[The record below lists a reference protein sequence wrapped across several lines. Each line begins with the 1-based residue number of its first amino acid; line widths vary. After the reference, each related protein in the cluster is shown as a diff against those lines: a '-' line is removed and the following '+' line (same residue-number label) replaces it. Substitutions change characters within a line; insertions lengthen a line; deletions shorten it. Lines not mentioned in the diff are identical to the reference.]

1 MSLLL
6 KALEK
11 SEDEKQPGEGAAESP
26 GASAAPSGTES
37 GGGFKLSGGGAGPG
51 SKLGSALGG
60 ADASPQAARKVVA
73 AHAVEPAPHEAE
85 AEAEAE
91 ALVVASRKSR
101 IKNFVTIVV
110 LVVVAGA
117 GWYAWQEFGSQLL
130 PGSAVEGIAS
140 QSDQGEQPPAATVD
154 DATLLP
160 LNEPIYDIQE
170 SINLTSTGSS
180 SSGSSSANEQD
191 IQEQVAQVVT
201 NIIESQLDKQREFI
215 QQQQRIVTLDSDEQ
229 ASIEEEISNILAEPF
244 DVTSAQ
250 QEGAFDNMVA
260 KLEALSQPYVAKGGR
275 EFVKPAGSEL
285 PGANGE
291 VALVEETGDDS
302 QAAPAPVEET
312 KQVLVLAK
320 SGTNLKDVFDDAV
333 ASFKAG
339 DLNHAERAFR
349 TVLAAEPKNA
359 SALVGLAKVHHS
371 RGNVRIAAA
380 TLLKAAEIL
389 PDDPIVISELISVQS
404 GSADPLVS
412 ESRIQSLLGKANN
425 PDVQARLRFLLGNAF
440 AKQQRWLPAKEAF
453 ILAHGLDQSNPDIAF
468 NLAVIFDYLNE
479 PENAIRMYNTAL
491 SSAAA
496 TPSSFDLQVA
506 RDRIEELSGN

>member
-11 SEDEKQPGEGAAESP
+11 SEDEKQQPGEGAAESQ
-26 GASAAPSGTES
+26 GAPAAPSGTES
-37 GGGFKLSGGGAGPG
+37 GGGFKLSGAGGSGSG

-60 ADASPQAARKVVA
+60 ADAAPHAARKVVA
-73 AHAVEPAPHEAE
+73 AHAVEPTAQE

-91 ALVVASRKSR
+91 ALVAASRKSR
-101 IKNFVTIVV
+101 IRNFVTVV
-110 LVVVAGA
+110 MLVVFAGA
-117 GWYAWQEFGSQLL
+117 GWFAWQEFGSQLL
-130 PGSAVEGIAS
+130 PSSAVDGVAS
-140 QSDQGEQPPAATVD
+140 QGAQGEQPASATVD

-180 SSGSSSANEQD
+180 SSGSTSVNEQD
-191 IQEQVAQVVT
+191 LQEQVAEVVT

-215 QQQQRIVTLDSDEQ
+215 QEQQRIVTLDSDDQ
-229 ASIEEEISNILAEPF
+229 ASIEEEINSLLAEPF
-244 DVTSAQ
+244 DAAGAEQVS
-250 QEGAFDNMVA
+250 AFDNMVA
-260 KLEALSQPYVAKGGR
+260 KLERLSQPHVAKDGR
-275 EFVKPAGSEL
+275 EFVKPAGLGL
-285 PGANGE
+285 PGDINE
-291 VALVEETGDDS
+291 VALVDETGTDS
-302 QAAPAPVEET
+302 PAAPT
-312 KQVLVLAK
+312 KVSNEVLVLAK
-320 SGTNLKDVFDDAV
+320 TGTNLKDVFDDAV

-339 DLNHAERAFR
+339 DLNHAERSFR

-371 RGNVRIAAA
+371 RGNVRIAVA

-389 PDDPIVISELISVQS
+389 PNDPIVISELISVQS
-404 GSADPLVS
+404 GSADPVVS
-412 ESRIQSLLGKANN
+412 ESRIQSLLGKSNN
-425 PDVQARLRFLLGNAF
+425 PDVQARLRFLLGNSY
-440 AKQQRWLPAKEAF
+440 AKQKRWLPAKEAF
-453 ILAHGLDQSNPDIAF
+453 IFAHGLDQGNPDIAY

-479 PENAIRMYNTAL
+479 PDNAIRMYNTAL

-506 RDRIEELSGN
+506 RNRIEELSGN

>member
-11 SEDEKQPGEGAAESP
+11 SEDEKQQPGEGAAESQ
-26 GASAAPSGTES
+26 GAPAESSGTES
-37 GGGFKLSGGGAGPG
+37 GGGFKLSGVGGAGPG

-60 ADASPQAARKVVA
+60 ADATPQAARKVVA
-73 AHAVEPAPHEAE
+73 AHAVEPDTH
-85 AEAEAE
+85 EAEAE
-91 ALVVASRKSR
+91 ALVTASRKSR
-101 IKNFVTIVV
+101 IRNFVTV
-110 LVVVAGA
+110 LILILVAGT
-117 GWYAWQEFGSQLL
+117 GWYGWQEFGSQLL
-130 PGSAVEGIAS
+130 PGSAVDDVAS
-140 QSDQGEQPPAATVD
+140 QSDQGEEPVAATVD

-180 SSGSSSANEQD
+180 LSGSSSASEQD
-191 IQEQVAQVVT
+191 IQEQVAEVVT

-215 QQQQRIVTLDSDEQ
+215 QQQQRIVTLDSDEE
-229 ASIEEEISNILAEPF
+229 ASIEDEINNLLAEPF
-244 DVTSAQ
+244 DAASAEQ
-250 QEGAFDNMVA
+250 LGAFDNMVA

-275 EFVKPAGSEL
+275 EFVKPAGLDL
-285 PGANGE
+285 PGQDEG
-291 VALVEETGDDS
+291 VALAEGTGDDS
-302 QAAPAPVEET
+302 QAAQQAAPAKE
-312 KQVLVLAK
+312 VLVLAK
-320 SGTNLKDVFDDAV
+320 SGTNLKDVFDDAM

-349 TVLAAEPKNA
+349 TVLAAEPRNA
-359 SALVGLAKVHHS
+359 SALVGLAKVHHT

-404 GSADPLVS
+404 GSADPIVS
-412 ESRIQSLLGKANN
+412 ESRIQSLLGRSNN
-425 PDVQARLRFLLGNAF
+425 PDVQARLRFLLGNSF
-440 AKQQRWLPAKEAF
+440 AKQQRWLSAKEAF
-453 ILAHGLDQSNPDIAF
+453 ITAHGLDQGNPDIAY

-479 PENAIRMYNTAL
+479 PDNAIRMYNTAL

-506 RDRIEELSGN
+506 RDRIEELSRN